1 MIFFRK
7 TVFLFLALFSIASV
21 FADEIKKPKKIVLP
35 ISEHDD
41 FTQLDFLTSD
51 NKDLVND
58 SEFCPVFT
66 ARTKSKKK
74 NRTLQSSTKAFGM
87 STAVCPKAGLAAW
100 LTSKSAKKTARSWAT
115 FTQNRFLIRTFYE

>member
-7 TVFLFLALFSIASV
+7 TVFLFLVCFSLASV
-21 FADEIKKPKKIVLP
+21 FADEIKQPKKIVPP

-58 SEFCPVFT
+58 SET
-66 ARTKSKKK
+66 AIQIAVAILSGVYGKDKIEKEKPYTAIEHEGFWYVNGSLPEGYLGGVAHIKIRKKDGAVMGYIHTK
-74 NRTLQSSTKAFGM
+74 
-87 STAVCPKAGLAAW
+87 
-100 LTSKSAKKTARSWAT
+100 
-115 FTQNRFLIRTFYE
+115 